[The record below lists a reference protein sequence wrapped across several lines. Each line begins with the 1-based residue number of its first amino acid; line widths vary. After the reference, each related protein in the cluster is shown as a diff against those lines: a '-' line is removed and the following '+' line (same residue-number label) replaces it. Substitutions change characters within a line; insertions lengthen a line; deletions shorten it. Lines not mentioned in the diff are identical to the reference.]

1 MAKWS
6 KSVENT
12 ICRAL
17 ATGDSLVAAAQKA
30 GVSQTTVNRNLQ
42 KNEEFRLQYARARE
56 EQAEHYADEI
66 ITISDTAEDANLA
79 RLRID
84 ARKWY
89 ASKLKPKKYG
99 ERIDVDANIQGE
111 IKIVIGKP
119 HGCNAGD

>member
-119 HGCNAGD
+119 HGCNSGD